1 MIASTSRFSAK
12 ETIDTVPT
20 SRYALR
26 TPLASA
32 TWSLAPTNLTGPT
45 STRARAGPPVPSLI
59 RSADGGIPNPDRNRS
74 GDRISCSRASG
85 PPVAVPRRER
95 VTHHEQPRLKWNDYA
110 GAPPRHTV
118 KHRCRDPVN
127 GNGRE
132 AAKRRRHV
140 GGVDVGQQRCLGQ
153 RRVDHRDGDS
163 ATRSSWRNA
172 SEKPAIACMAEE

>member
-1 MIASTSRFSAK
+1 M
-12 ETIDTVPT
+12 PT

-74 GDRISCSRASG
+74 GDEYLALEQADH
-85 PPVAVPRRER
+85 PVAVPRRER

-110 GAPPRHTV
+110 GARRATPSST
-118 KHRCRDPVN
+118 
-127 GNGRE
+127 
-132 AAKRRRHV
+132 AA
-140 GGVDVGQQRCLGQ
+140 
-153 RRVDHRDGDS
+153 
-163 ATRSSWRNA
+163 ATQ
-172 SEKPAIACMAEE
+172 